1 MGDTCQPSTK
11 QVYTFYSRNTISFK
25 FFLLTVV
32 ALVPHHTVARP
43 QDLFQT
49 ISGLTQELTNIAAA
63 QAFQSQFEVPGLRI
77 RPSDS
82 SSGNRYFYSVS
93 NGGGSAFASASGG
106 PGAFVFSGPS
116 LPSIPTQTLRVQPYR
131 PRPVHHNPPQSA
143 FEESSPP
150 ESFESVNLR
159 LGAPNRGVSSS
170 SSVSAFSPNGPVSV
184 SAGASSSS

>member
-11 QVYTFYSRNTISFK
+11 QVYTFYSRNMISFK

-49 ISGLTQELTNIAAA
+49 ISGLTQELINIAAA

-82 SSGNRYFYSVS
+82 SSETGTS
-93 NGGGSAFASASGG
+93 
-106 PGAFVFSGPS
+106 
-116 LPSIPTQTLRVQPYR
+116 TLYR
-131 PRPVHHNPPQSA
+131 MAAAVL
-143 FEESSPP
+143 
-150 ESFESVNLR
+150 LR
-159 LGAPNRGVSSS
+159 LHLEDQARLCSVVLLYLLYLLYLPNRGVSSS
-170 SSVSAFSPNGPVSV
+170 YSVSAFSPNGPVSV
-184 SAGASSSS
+184 S

>member
-32 ALVPHHTVARP
+32 ASVPHHTVARP

-49 ISGLTQELTNIAAA
+49 ISGLTQELINIAAA

-116 LPSIPTQTLRVQPYR
+116 LPSLPSIPTQTLRVQPYR
-131 PRPVHHNPPQSA
+131 PRPVHHSPPQ
-143 FEESSPP
+143 
-150 ESFESVNLR
+150 SFESVNLR

>member
-11 QVYTFYSRNTISFK
+11 QVYTFYSRNMISFK

-49 ISGLTQELTNIAAA
+49 ISGLTQELINIAAA

-82 SSGNRYFYSVS
+82 SSG
-93 NGGGSAFASASGG
+93 G
-106 PGAFVFSGPS
+106 PGAFVFSGPSLPS

-131 PRPVHHNPPQSA
+131 PRPVHHSPPQSA